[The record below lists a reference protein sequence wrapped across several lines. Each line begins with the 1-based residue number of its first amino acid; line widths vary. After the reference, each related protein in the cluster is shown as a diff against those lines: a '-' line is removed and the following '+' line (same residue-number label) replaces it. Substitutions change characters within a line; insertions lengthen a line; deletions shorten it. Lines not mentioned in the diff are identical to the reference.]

1 MNRSRNWLVAAVSVF
16 VLAATLVAADKI
28 DLKDVK
34 CVVNPK
40 GPAKAGTEVA
50 YKGGQVFFCCNNC
63 PKAFQA
69 DTAKFATR
77 ANHQLVA
84 TKQVVQGA
92 CPLSGGK
99 LNADATVKVAGATVA
114 FCCEN
119 CQGKVAK
126 AEGDAQLELVFSDA
140 AFTKAKF
147 AAPKKDQE

>member
-1 MNRSRNWLVAAVSVF
+1 MNRARNWLVAVFSVMI
-16 VLAATLVAADKI
+16 LGATLIAADKI
-28 DLKDVK
+28 DLKDIK

-50 YKGGQVFFCCNNC
+50 YKGGHVFFCCNNC

-84 TKQVVQGA
+84 TRQAVQGA

-99 LNADATVKVAGATVA
+99 LNKEATVNVSGAVVA

-126 AEGDAQLELVFSDA
+126 AEGDEQLALVFSDA
-140 AFTKAKF
+140 AFAKAKF
-147 AAPKKDQE
+147 KVAKKEE